1 MLFSQQDFM
10 EELLRN
16 RLENLPLTIEMT
28 APAYDGG
35 CIANLPASI
44 CDWLGVDFP
53 GIKPLDKRITSAV
66 GREFKHVILT
76 VVDGLGWEQFQR
88 FAGMDTHESRTWN
101 EILQDSLLTPLT
113 SVAPSTTAS
122 ALTSFWTGLPPAGHG
137 ITGYEMWLQEYGITA
152 NMIHQSPSAFL
163 TVTGGL
169 AAAGF
174 NPDKFLGVPTL
185 GPVMRSQ
192 GVYPV
197 ALQHN
202 SIHKSGLSQMLL
214 AGVNALPFRTLSDL
228 WWTLEQAQSDR
239 SDQKKYFYLYWGELD
254 ELQHVYGPEDPRVA
268 QEYFVFLR
276 AMLRFLQRAR
286 SHGKGDTLFLLTA
299 DHGQVS
305 SVPEPSADIRRH
317 PEFLQMLHLL
327 PTGESR
333 MPYLYLKPGFEARV
347 LAMMEE
353 LYPGQFIA
361 VDSEEALEAGLFGAE
376 PYHAQIRS
384 RIGDKVLLA
393 RENYYLFWPDKE
405 NLLLGRHG
413 GLNRK
418 EMIVPLA
425 AVVI

>member
-1 MLFSQQDFM
+1 MTVSKNEYLSELLARRVGNLPFSQ
-10 EELLRN
+10 
-16 RLENLPLTIEMT
+16 EMA
-28 APAYDGG
+28 APFYSGG

-44 CDWLGVDFP
+44 CNWLGIDFP
-53 GIKPLDKRITSAV
+53 GITPLDSQIYDIP
-66 GREFKHVILT
+66 GKHFRQVILA
-76 VVDGLGWEQFQR
+76 VIDGLGWDQFQR
-88 FAGMDTHESRTWN
+88 LAGMETHESRAWN
-101 EILQDSLLTPLT
+101 EILQDSLLMPLT
-113 SVAPSTTAS
+113 SIVPSTTAA

-152 NMIHQSPSAFL
+152 NMIHQSPTAFL
-163 TVTGGL
+163 TVMGGL
-169 AAAGF
+169 APAGF
-174 NPDKFLGVPTL
+174 IPGKFLGVPTL
-185 GPVMRSQ
+185 GPAMRRQ
-192 GVYPV
+192 GVHPF

-214 AGVNALPFRTLSDL
+214 AEVDALPFRTLSDL
-228 WWTLEQAQSDR
+228 WWTLEQVESEHLAEKR
-239 SDQKKYFYLYWGELD
+239 YFYLYWGELD

-286 SHGKGDTLFLLTA
+286 AHGNGDTLFLLTA
-299 DHGQVS
+299 DHGQVRS
-305 SVPEPSADIRRH
+305 LPSPETEIRRH
-317 PEFLQMLHLL
+317 PELLQMMHLL

-333 MPYLYLKPGFEARV
+333 MPYLYLKPGYEQRA
-347 LAMMEE
+347 LTMMDE
-353 LYPGQFIA
+353 LYPGQFTA
-361 VDSEEALEAGLFGAE
+361 VDSEEALAVGLFGAE
-376 PYHAQIRS
+376 PFHPQIRS

-393 RENYYLFWPDKE
+393 REEYYLHWPDKE